1 MRKPL
6 THRIKYWMLRNRVT
20 IVVVG
25 CGGTGAALISGLPY
39 LHHAL
44 LATGHPSGIKVCVI
58 DGDRITETNCVRQP
72 FSKSEVGLYK
82 AQVLVNRLNVFW
94 DPDWCAIPTHV
105 RYGGMSPIV
114 TS

>member
-6 THRIKYWMLRNRVT
+6 THRIKHWMFRNRFT

-44 LATGHPSGIKVCVI
+44 LANGPSVRDQGLR
-58 DGDRITETNCVRQP
+58 DRRGQHHRNELSAPAVFEKRSGTLQGAGAGQPAERILGPGLVRNTN
-72 FSKSEVGLYK
+72 S
-82 AQVLVNRLNVFW
+82 
-94 DPDWCAIPTHV
+94 CAIREGCP
-105 RYGGMSPIV
+105 RL
-114 TS
+114 